1 MKLISREFIRNI
13 APQLD
18 LLNTIG
24 GGVAQPR
31 MRLNRRPQGVVLHVA
46 MPSVAAESFH
56 VVLKDSKLTVYGE
69 YRHQPAD
76 QLAAPL
82 FVQTLDLPE
91 NLDLTSIN
99 ATHDDGELRVA
110 IPFRDP
116 ANNSQPREIDTQP
129 GS

>member
-1 MKLISREFIRNI
+1 MKLISREFIRSI

-24 GGVAQPR
+24 GGVAQPK
-31 MRLNRRPQGVVLHVA
+31 LHVNERPQGVVLHVA
-46 MPSVAAESFH
+46 MPSVPAESFH
-56 VVLKDSKLTVYGE
+56 VVLKDSSLTVYGE
-69 YRHQPAD
+69 FRHEPEA

-82 FVQTLDLPE
+82 FVQTLDLPK

-99 ATHDDGELRVA
+99 ATHENGELRVA
-110 IPFRDP
+110 IPFKDP
-116 ANNSQPREIDTQP
+116 ATTEPREIDIQP

>member
-1 MKLISREFIRNI
+1 MKLISREFIRSI

-24 GGVAQPR
+24 GGVAQPKLR
-31 MRLNRRPQGVVLHVA
+31 VNERPQGVVLHVA
-46 MPSVAAESFH
+46 MPSVPAESFH
-56 VVLKDSKLTVYGE
+56 VVLKDSRLTVYGE
-69 YRHQPAD
+69 FRHEPEA

-82 FVQTLDLPE
+82 FVQTLDLPK

-99 ATHDDGELRVA
+99 ASHENGELRVA
-110 IPFRDP
+110 IPFKDP
-116 ANNSQPREIDTQP
+116 ATNEPREIDIQP

>member
-24 GGVAQPR
+24 GGVAQPK
-31 MRLNRRPQGVVLHVA
+31 LHVNQRPQGVVLHVA
-46 MPSVAAESFH
+46 MPTVAAEQFH
-56 VVLKDSKLTVYGE
+56 VVLNNNNLTVYGE
-69 YRHQPAD
+69 YRHQPED

-82 FVQTLDLPE
+82 FVQQLNLPA

-99 ATHDDGELRVA
+99 ATHEKGELRVA
-110 IPFRDP
+110 IPFKDA
-116 ANNSQPREIDTQP
+116 ANQQREIDILP
-129 GS
+129 S